1 MKAIYQ
7 QLCAARANQK
17 KQLAV
22 LIDPDK
28 VEPVS
33 LRKLAESCVEHQV
46 DYLFVGG
53 SILTG
58 GSLSTTLTLL
68 RSYCDLPLV
77 LFPGSHDQVDSM
89 ADAILLLSLISGRN
103 PEYLIG
109 QHVTAAPKLKQ
120 SGLEIIPTGYIL
132 IESGN
137 TTTVQYV
144 SNTVPVPAGKPEI
157 AACTA
162 LAGEQLGMKVIFAEA
177 GSGAEYPVPVSVI
190 EQIRA
195 EISIP
200 LIVGGGIRTP
210 ELAYERAV
218 AGADLIVIGN
228 VLEKDPLLLSELSMA
243 IRHASGTRVKN
254 H

>member
-1 MKAIYQ
+1 MNMKAIYQ
-7 QLCAARANQK
+7 QICASRDARQ

-28 VEPVS
+28 TDTDT
-33 LRKLAESCVEHQV
+33 LRKLAEGCLEHKV

-53 SILTG
+53 SILTS
-58 GSLSTTLTLL
+58 GSLGTTLALL
-68 RSYCDLPLV
+68 RSYCNLPLV
-77 LFPGSHDQVDSM
+77 LFPGSHDQVDPM

-109 QHVTAAPKLKQ
+109 QHVTAAPRLKE

-132 IESGN
+132 IESGK

-144 SNTVPVPAGKPEI
+144 SNTVPVPANKPEI

-162 LAGEQLGMKVIFAEA
+162 LAGEQLGMKLIFAEA
-177 GSGAEYPVPVSVI
+177 GSGAEHPVPLRM
-190 EQIRA
+190 IRDIKA

-210 ELAYERAV
+210 EQAYERAV
-218 AGADLIVIGN
+218 AGADLIVVGN
-228 VLEKDPLLLSELSMA
+228 VLEKDPALLAELSMA
-243 IRHASGTRVKN
+243 IRHASEPA
-254 H
+254 

>member
-7 QLCAARANQK
+7 QLCTAREMRQ

-28 VEPVS
+28 TDANS
-33 LRKLAESCVEHQV
+33 LRQLAESCVENKV

-58 GSLSTTLTLL
+58 GSLVTTLALL
-68 RSYCDLPLV
+68 QSYCDLPLV
-77 LFPGSHDQVDSM
+77 LFPGSHDQVDPM

-120 SGLEIIPTGYIL
+120 SGLEIIPTGYL
-132 IESGN
+132 LVESGN

-144 SNTVPVPAGKPEI
+144 SNTIPIPANKPEI

-177 GSGAEYPVPVSVI
+177 GSGASHPVPVKMI
-190 EQIRA
+190 ESIRA

-210 ELAYERAV
+210 EQAYERAV
-218 AGADLIVIGN
+218 AGADLVVVGN
-228 VLEKDPLLLSELSMA
+228 ILEKDPHLLIDLSMA
-243 IRHASGTRVKN
+243 VRHASEPA
-254 H
+254 

>member
-7 QLCAARANQK
+7 QLCTAREIRQ

-28 VEPVS
+28 TDAHS
-33 LRKLAESCVEHQV
+33 LRKLAESCVENKV

-53 SILTG
+53 SLLTG
-58 GSLSTTLTLL
+58 GSLATTLALL
-68 RSYCDLPLV
+68 QSYCDLPLV
-77 LFPGSHDQVDSM
+77 LFPGSHDQVDPM

-132 IESGN
+132 VESGN

-144 SNTVPVPAGKPEI
+144 SNTIPIPANKPEI

-177 GSGAEYPVPVSVI
+177 GSGATHPVPVKMI
-190 EQIRA
+190 ENIRA

-210 ELAYERAV
+210 EQAYERAV
-218 AGADLIVIGN
+218 AGADLVVVGN
-228 VLEKDPLLLSELSMA
+228 ILEKNPQLLSDLSMA
-243 IRHASGTRVKN
+243 VRHASEPA
-254 H
+254 

>member
-7 QLCAARANQK
+7 QLCAARAIQK

-33 LRKLAESCVEHQV
+33 LRKLAESCVENQV

-68 RSYCDLPLV
+68 KSFCDLPLV
-77 LFPGSHDQVDSM
+77 LFPGSHDQVDSI

-120 SGLEIIPTGYIL
+120 SGLEILPTGYLL

-144 SNTVPVPAGKPEI
+144 SNTVPIPAGKPEI

-162 LAGEQLGMKVIFAEA
+162 LAGEQLGMKLIFAEA
-177 GSGAEYPVPVSVI
+177 GSGAEFPVPISVI

-210 ELAYERAV
+210 EAAYERAV
-218 AGADLIVIGN
+218 AGADLIVVGN
-228 VLEKDPLLLSELSMA
+228 VLEKDPLLLADLSIA
-243 IRHASGTRVKN
+243 IRQASGLRVKN